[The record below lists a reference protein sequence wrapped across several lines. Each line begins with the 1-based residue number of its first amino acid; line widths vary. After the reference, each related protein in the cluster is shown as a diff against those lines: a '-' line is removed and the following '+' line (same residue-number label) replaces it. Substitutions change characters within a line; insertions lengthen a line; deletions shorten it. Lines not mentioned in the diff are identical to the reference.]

1 LSFRSSIPY
10 TDLGRQHRR
19 QVPQLLAAFRR
30 VLSKG
35 KFVLSEVL
43 DDFESEF
50 ARFCG
55 TRHAVGVNSG
65 TDALVLAL
73 KVVGI
78 RPGDEVI
85 TVPNSYLASAS
96 SIALAGGTVR
106 FVDVASDMNMD
117 PKALS
122 RAITPKTRAIIPVH
136 LTGRPA
142 RMAEILGIAR
152 RHGLRVIEDAAQAA
166 GANYRGKPVGSWGD
180 LGCFSFH
187 PLKNL
192 NACGDAGA
200 VVTSNASWAKKLKI
214 LRNHGHPHR
223 DDCLEFSLNSR
234 LDGLQAEILRI
245 KLRGLGAVTR
255 RRKRN
260 AALYQSL
267 LAGCPQVDC
276 PQDEPGMESVYHT
289 FVIQCE
295 KRDHLRKHLA
305 RKGIGTAVHYPV
317 PIHLMKVGKKLGFKK
332 GAFPETERLTKRILS
347 LPIHQDLS
355 ERQIRAVALEI
366 LRFYRYPTA
375 S

>member
-1 LSFRSSIPY
+1 MSFRSSIPY

-30 VLSKG
+30 VLSRG

-50 ARFCG
+50 AQFCG

-96 SIALAGGTVR
+96 SIALAGATVR

-122 RAITPKTRAIIPVH
+122 RAITSKTRAIIPVH

-255 RRKRN
+255 KRKRN

-295 KRDHLRKHLA
+295 KRDYLRKHLA

-332 GAFPETERLTKRILS
+332 GAFPETEHLTKRILS

-366 LRFYRYPTA
+366 LRFYKYPTA

>member
-1 LSFRSSIPY
+1 MSFRSSIPY

-30 VLSKG
+30 VLSRG

-50 ARFCG
+50 AQFCG

-96 SIALAGGTVR
+96 SIALAGATVR

-122 RAITPKTRAIIPVH
+122 RAITSKTRAIIPVH

-245 KLRGLGAVTR
+245 KLRGLGAVAR

-295 KRDHLRKHLA
+295 KRDYLRKHLA

-332 GAFPETERLTKRILS
+332 GAFPETEHLTKRILS

-366 LRFYRYPTA
+366 LRFYKYPTA

>member
-78 RPGDEVI
+78 QPGDEVI

-96 SIALAGGTVR
+96 AIALAGGTVR

-122 RAITPKTRAIIPVH
+122 RAITSKTRAIIPVH

-142 RMAEILGIAR
+142 RMAEILRIAR

-267 LAGCPQVDC
+267 LAGCPQVVC

-295 KRDHLRKHLA
+295 KRDYLRKHLA

-332 GAFPETERLTKRILS
+332 GAFPKTEHLTKRILS
-347 LPIHQDLS
+347 LPIHQNLS

-366 LRFYRYPTA
+366 LRFYKYPTA

>member
-1 LSFRSSIPY
+1 MSFRSSIPY

-78 RPGDEVI
+78 QPGDEVI

-96 SIALAGGTVR
+96 AIALAGGTVR

-122 RAITPKTRAIIPVH
+122 RAITSKTRAIIPVH

-142 RMAEILGIAR
+142 RMAEILRIAR

-332 GAFPETERLTKRILS
+332 GAFPETEHLTKRILS
-347 LPIHQDLS
+347 LPIHQNLS

-366 LRFYRYPTA
+366 LRFYKYPTA

>member
-1 LSFRSSIPY
+1 MSFRSSIPY

-78 RPGDEVI
+78 QPGDEVI

-96 SIALAGGTVR
+96 AIALAGGTVR

-122 RAITPKTRAIIPVH
+122 RAITSKTRAIIPVH

-142 RMAEILGIAR
+142 RMAEILRIAR
-152 RHGLRVIEDAAQAA
+152 RYGLRVIEDAAQAA

-245 KLRGLGAVTR
+245 KLRGLGAVTS

-332 GAFPETERLTKRILS
+332 GAFPETEHLTKRILS
-347 LPIHQDLS
+347 LPIHQDLL

-366 LRFYRYPTA
+366 LRFYKYPTA

>member
-1 LSFRSSIPY
+1 MSFRSSIPY

-78 RPGDEVI
+78 QPGDEVI

-96 SIALAGGTVR
+96 AIALAGGTVR

-122 RAITPKTRAIIPVH
+122 RAITSKTRAIIPVH

-142 RMAEILGIAR
+142 RMAEILRIAR

-245 KLRGLGAVTR
+245 KLRSLGAVTR

-332 GAFPETERLTKRILS
+332 GAFPETEHLTKRILS

-366 LRFYRYPTA
+366 LRFYKYPTA

>member
-1 LSFRSSIPY
+1 MSFRSSIPY

-19 QVPQLLAAFRR
+19 QVPQLLAAFLR

-78 RPGDEVI
+78 QPGDEVI

-96 SIALAGGTVR
+96 AIALAGGTVR

-122 RAITPKTRAIIPVH
+122 RAITSKTRAIIPVH

-142 RMAEILGIAR
+142 RMAEILRIAR

-332 GAFPETERLTKRILS
+332 GAFPETEHLTKRILS
-347 LPIHQDLS
+347 LPIHQDLL

-366 LRFYRYPTA
+366 LRFYKYPTA

>member
-1 LSFRSSIPY
+1 MSFRSSIPY

>member
-1 LSFRSSIPY
+1 MSFRSSIPY

-78 RPGDEVI
+78 QPGDEVI

-96 SIALAGGTVR
+96 AIALAGGTVR

-122 RAITPKTRAIIPVH
+122 RAITSKTRAIIPVH

-142 RMAEILGIAR
+142 RMAEILRIAR

-332 GAFPETERLTKRILS
+332 GAFPETEHLTKRILS
-347 LPIHQDLS
+347 LPIHQDLL

-366 LRFYRYPTA
+366 LRFYKYPTA

>member
-1 LSFRSSIPY
+1 
-10 TDLGRQHRR
+10 
-19 QVPQLLAAFRR
+19 VPQLLAAFRR

-78 RPGDEVI
+78 QPGDEVI

-96 SIALAGGTVR
+96 AIALAGGTVR

-122 RAITPKTRAIIPVH
+122 RAITSKTRAIIPVH

-276 PQDEPGMESVYHT
+276 PQDEPGIESVYHT

-295 KRDHLRKHLA
+295 KRDYLRKHLA

-332 GAFPETERLTKRILS
+332 GAFPETEHLTKMILS

-366 LRFYRYPTA
+366 LRFYKYPTA

>member
-1 LSFRSSIPY
+1 MSFRSSIPY

-30 VLSKG
+30 VLSRG

-50 ARFCG
+50 AQFCG

-96 SIALAGGTVR
+96 SIALAGATVR

-122 RAITPKTRAIIPVH
+122 RAITSKTRAIIPVH

-255 RRKRN
+255 KRKRN

-295 KRDHLRKHLA
+295 KRDYLRKHLA

-332 GAFPETERLTKRILS
+332 GAFPETEHLTKRILS
-347 LPIHQDLS
+347 RPIHQDLS

-366 LRFYRYPTA
+366 LRFYKYPTA

>member
-10 TDLGRQHRR
+10 TDLSQQHRR

-96 SIALAGGTVR
+96 SIALAGATVR

-122 RAITPKTRAIIPVH
+122 RAITSKTRAIIPVH

-245 KLRGLGAVTR
+245 KLRGLGAVPR

-295 KRDHLRKHLA
+295 KRDYLRKHLA

-332 GAFPETERLTKRILS
+332 GAFPKTEHLTKRILS
-347 LPIHQDLS
+347 LPIHQNLS

-366 LRFYRYPTA
+366 LRFYKYPTA

>member
-1 LSFRSSIPY
+1 MSFRSSIPY
-10 TDLGRQHRR
+10 TDLGLQHRR

-117 PKALS
+117 PKALC

-255 RRKRN
+255 QRKRN

>member
-1 LSFRSSIPY
+1 MSFRSSIPY

-96 SIALAGGTVR
+96 SIALAGATVR

-122 RAITPKTRAIIPVH
+122 RAITSKTRAIIPVH

-295 KRDHLRKHLA
+295 KRDYLRKHLA

-366 LRFYRYPTA
+366 LLFYRYPTA

>member
-78 RPGDEVI
+78 QPGDEVI

-96 SIALAGGTVR
+96 AIALAGGTVR

-122 RAITPKTRAIIPVH
+122 RAITSKTRAIIPVH

-142 RMAEILGIAR
+142 RMAEILRIAR

-332 GAFPETERLTKRILS
+332 GAFPETEHLTKRILS
-347 LPIHQDLS
+347 LPIHQDLL

-366 LRFYRYPTA
+366 LRFYKYPTA

>member
-1 LSFRSSIPY
+1 
-10 TDLGRQHRR
+10 
-19 QVPQLLAAFRR
+19 
-30 VLSKG
+30 
-35 KFVLSEVL
+35 
-43 DDFESEF
+43 
-50 ARFCG
+50 
-55 TRHAVGVNSG
+55 VGVNSG

-96 SIALAGGTVR
+96 SIALAGATVR

-122 RAITPKTRAIIPVH
+122 RAITSKTRAIIPVH

-295 KRDHLRKHLA
+295 KRDYLRKHLA

-366 LRFYRYPTA
+366 LLFYRYPTA

>member
-1 LSFRSSIPY
+1 MSFRSSIPY
-10 TDLGRQHRR
+10 TDLGLQHRR

-117 PKALS
+117 PKALC

-255 RRKRN
+255 QRKRN

-332 GAFPETERLTKRILS
+332 GAFPETEHLTKRILS

-355 ERQIRAVALEI
+355 ETQIRAVALEI
-366 LRFYRYPTA
+366 LRFYKYPTA